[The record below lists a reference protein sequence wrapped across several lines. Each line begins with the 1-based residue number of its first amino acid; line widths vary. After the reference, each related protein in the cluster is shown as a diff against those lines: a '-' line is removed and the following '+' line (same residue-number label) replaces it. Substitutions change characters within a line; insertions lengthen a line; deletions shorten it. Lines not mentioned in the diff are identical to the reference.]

1 MSKQNPPQLHVALMW
16 RKRQPK
22 VAEVFDSELDSFGR
36 FAEKRVEIRQL
47 NIIERASPC
56 ISIVGVIKNHYV

>member
-1 MSKQNPPQLHVALMW
+1 MW

-22 VAEVFDSELDSFGR
+22 VAEVFDSEFELDSFGR

>member
-1 MSKQNPPQLHVALMW
+1 MW

-47 NIIERASPC
+47 ISLNVPPLAS
-56 ISIVGVIKNHYV
+56 VLLE